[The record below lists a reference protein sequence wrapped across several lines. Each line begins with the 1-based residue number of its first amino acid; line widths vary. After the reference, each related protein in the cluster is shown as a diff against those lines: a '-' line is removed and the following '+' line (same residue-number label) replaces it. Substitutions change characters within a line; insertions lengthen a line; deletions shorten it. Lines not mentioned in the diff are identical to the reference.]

1 MGNRREFTRDSVMLM
16 RLIGVRSRMAQPQSL
31 YEHEQGGEQCDPS
44 RAGQP
49 E

>member
-1 MGNRREFTRDSVMLM
+1 
-16 RLIGVRSRMAQPQSL
+16 MAQPLRL
-31 YEHEQGGEQCDPS
+31 YEHEQGSEQCDPS